1 MKQKLVFLGDV
12 NSINIE
18 LIQKS
23 HKLLKNKVNYL
34 IIGNVRDLSEYLK
47 KLSSNLDINEIYNP
61 LNFKNFKLN
70 SLNIFNV
77 DDISTE
83 KYQNLLNQIKI
94 ANQLA
99 NTLNMDLVTLPIN
112 KSIFKKKL
120 SFNGMTEYLAK
131 LNKKIPQCLCMEK
144 NFQLYL

>member
-23 HKLLKNKVNYL
+23 HNLLKNKINYL
-34 IIGNVRDLSEYLK
+34 LIGNIRDLSKYLN
-47 KLSSNLDINEIYNP
+47 KLSSNLEINEIYNP
-61 LNFKNFKLN
+61 LNFKNFKIN
-70 SLNIFNV
+70 SLNIFNI
-77 DDISTE
+77 DDISTQ

-99 NTLNMDLVTLPIN
+99 NILNMDLVTLPIN

-131 LNKKIPQCLCMEK
+131 LNKKNTTMLMYGEK
-144 NFQLYL
+144 F

>member
-34 IIGNVRDLSEYLK
+34 IIGNVRDLSKYLN
-47 KLSSNLDINEIYNP
+47 KLSSNLDINEIYN
-61 LNFKNFKLN
+61 LLILKISIKFSKYFC
-70 SLNIFNV
+70 V

-83 KYQNLLNQIKI
+83 KYQKF
-94 ANQLA
+94 A
-99 NTLNMDLVTLPIN
+99 
-112 KSIFKKKL
+112 
-120 SFNGMTEYLAK
+120 
-131 LNKKIPQCLCMEK
+131 
-144 NFQLYL
+144 